1 MTPKK
6 EQKYN
11 KLCEKCAKHC
21 KQRADVKII
30 TCPDY
35 EKAWEQMTIKWVL
48 SPSSSKKA
56 KK

>member
-11 KLCEKCAKHC
+11 KLCKKCAKHC

-30 TCPDY
+30 TCPDF
-35 EKAWEQMTIKWVL
+35 EKVWEQMTIKGL
-48 SPSSSKKA
+48 FSSSSSKKA

>member
-6 EQKYN
+6 EQKNN
-11 KLCEKCAKHC
+11 KLCKKCAKHC

-30 TCPDY
+30 TCPDF
-35 EKAWEQMTIKWVL
+35 EKVWEQMTIKGL
-48 SPSSSKKA
+48 FSSSSSKKA